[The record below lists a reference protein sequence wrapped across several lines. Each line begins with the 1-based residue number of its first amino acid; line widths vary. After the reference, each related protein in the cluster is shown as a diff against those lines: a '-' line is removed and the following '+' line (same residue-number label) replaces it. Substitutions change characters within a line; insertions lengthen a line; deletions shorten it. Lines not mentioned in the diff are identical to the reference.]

1 MKRER
6 KGEKGVRAVVVVV
19 VAWYVSCFVVRVLVT
34 AVTQTT
40 GAIFARI
47 GPITNAFVS
56 GSGGSDDD
64 VVIIVV
70 AGDPFQ
76 LSSERAR

>member
-6 KGEKGVRAVVVVV
+6 KGEKGVRAV

-47 GPITNAFVS
+47 SPITNAFVS